1 MSNKK
6 IKEFVFK
13 GNLNIEKIIKEYAR
27 ICIYYYKK

>member
-13 GNLNIEKIIKEYAR
+13 GSINIEKIIKEYAR